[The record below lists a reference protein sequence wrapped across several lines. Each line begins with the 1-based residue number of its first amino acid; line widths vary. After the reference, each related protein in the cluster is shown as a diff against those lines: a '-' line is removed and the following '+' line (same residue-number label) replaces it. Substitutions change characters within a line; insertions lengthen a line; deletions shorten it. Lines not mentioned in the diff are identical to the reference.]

1 MVGEK
6 NKNHTKTLSSFV
18 ILQENLSY
26 KENLLILFEFASLHI
41 CLREITENLKTIFFP
56 CLIIDSCNLI
66 LTIVVESYR
75 WISAFNKLEIA
86 IKSGLSVTIICTS
99 G

>member
-41 CLREITENLKTIFFP
+41 CLTEITENLI
-56 CLIIDSCNLI
+56 
-66 LTIVVESYR
+66 
-75 WISAFNKLEIA
+75 
-86 IKSGLSVTIICTS
+86 
-99 G
+99 

>member
-6 NKNHTKTLSSFV
+6 NKKHTKNLSYFL
-18 ILQENLSY
+18 ILQENLCY
-26 KENLLILFEFASLHI
+26 KENLFILFEFASLYI
-41 CLREITENLKTIFFP
+41 CLTEITENLEIFFS
-56 CLIIDSCNLI
+56 CLITDSCNLI

-75 WISAFNKLEIA
+75 WILAFNKMEIA
-86 IKSGLSVTIICTS
+86 IKLGLSIIIIYTS